1 MLKRLYPILFLK
13 QNNQMI
19 KLEKYYAMFHRENE
33 FTGLIQHFIGLSGA
47 KKTLKFE
54 LFIIEYDE
62 VLIFL

>member
-1 MLKRLYPILFLK
+1 
-13 QNNQMI
+13 MI
-19 KLEKYYAMFHRENE
+19 KLEKYYATFHKENE